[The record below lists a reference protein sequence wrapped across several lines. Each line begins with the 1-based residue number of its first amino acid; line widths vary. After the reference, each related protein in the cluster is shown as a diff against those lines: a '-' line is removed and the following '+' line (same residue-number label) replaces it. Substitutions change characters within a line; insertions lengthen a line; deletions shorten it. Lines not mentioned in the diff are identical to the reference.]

1 MRLAAACTS
10 TRLWK
15 VLRIYPIRNWA
26 QWATPTTFQQ
36 SASYRQ
42 VSYSFLVVFWDFNSS
57 RWRPDQRLLET
68 GELDRAEDEKKRIE
82 SIQRQAAAKRNEA
95 GLKYEPRFFVQDGE
109 TYTTR
114 KNYWEERD
122 KREYWTNVVPL
133 W

>member
-1 MRLAAACTS
+1 MHFHKIMKSTTDSPDLQLNSTSYSHNIPTLCLILTGFLAIFKTS
-10 TRLWK
+10 TK
-15 VLRIYPIRNWA
+15 I
-26 QWATPTTFQQ
+26 F
-36 SASYRQ
+36 
-42 VSYSFLVVFWDFNSS
+42 S

-95 GLKYEPRFFVQDGE
+95 GLKYEPRFFVQEGE
-109 TYTTR
+109 TYKTR

-122 KREYWTNVVPL
+122 RREYWTNVVPL